1 VERKGGRVTEGLQ
14 GSRSTPPP
22 ACVTPQCKHWQAA
35 GESEPRRGSSS
46 YAPLPAGGG
55 AARNCLESQGLLA
68 IKGKGQMETFEAAR
82 APVPGLG
89 SDSDRDCRMGAQT
102 TRPEIPPAPGPSRLS
117 SSRVTRP
124 PGPPPL
130 VGLGRRDRRG
140 GARGAAKDARLGRRQ
155 QSPGGRAHSVADD
168 GLGHSPGGIDR
179 SRPWQPTGTDRV

>member
-1 VERKGGRVTEGLQ
+1 MNTDSLSRVPGYR
-14 GSRSTPPP
+14 GFSRYQKPLTMI
-22 ACVTPQCKHWQAA
+22 CKVLHWRTSRNLM
-35 GESEPRRGSSS
+35 E
-46 YAPLPAGGG
+46 PLPDGTTQTRALRG
-55 AARNCLESQGLLA
+55 
-68 IKGKGQMETFEAAR
+68 

-102 TRPEIPPAPGPSRLS
+102 TSPEIPLVPGPSRLS

-140 GARGAAKDARLGRRQ
+140 GARGAAQDARLGHRR

-168 GLGHSPGGIDR
+168 GLGHSPGGIELDRAIDR